1 MDLRRLRVGEY
12 MLGAAGLALLVALFL
27 PWYRGGA
34 ASAGMTGWTAYAPSL
49 AADTFSGW
57 RSLGALDV
65 ILALV
70 ALAAI
75 SVPLVTAA
83 HRVPALPLAIETLVT
98 LVAFVATLLV
108 LFRVLNLPDWA
119 TGREWGLW
127 LAFAS
132 TLGIFVSGLIAMRD
146 ERRSAGGRHTDAA
159 GVPLDAPREIE
170 AHPAP
175 RPEGGP

>member
-12 MLGAAGLALLVALFL
+12 MVGAAGLALLIALFL
-27 PWYRGGA
+27 PWYSGDA
-34 ASAGMTGWTAYAPSL
+34 
-49 AADTFSGW
+49 AADTLSGW

-75 SVPLVTAA
+75 AVPLVTAA
-83 HRVPALPLAIETLVT
+83 QRVPALPLAIESLVT

-119 TGREWGLW
+119 NGREWGLW

-132 TLGIFVSGLIAMRD
+132 TLGILVGGLIAIRD
-146 ERRSAGGRHTDAA
+146 ERRSPAGRHTDAA
-159 GVPLDAPREIE
+159 GVPLAAPREIE
-170 AHPAP
+170 AHRAP
-175 RPEGGP
+175 RAEGGP